1 MGLLAVPADHAHGS
15 GPSPEVDGAVRTN
28 KTTTWNSYR
37 VRSPSLG
44 VSRPAS
50 GHECLELWWGE
61 GREKLLARRPTDLLA
76 GVGGDG
82 QSVGKESRHF
92 VFFDQLHRY
101 HRNDHLRER
110 ERERGMLLSGLT
122 PQEHRPWVFCTG
134 AKGRHS
140 WHSAKNAHPGEALLV
155 CGSRGHLD
163 LSQSHS
169 GPPSNYAH
177 LCAPAWITHAASD
190 SPLRMIPAIQDS
202 KDNCSTTHRVP

>member
-1 MGLLAVPADHAHGS
+1 MGLLAVPAGHAHGS

-50 GHECLELWWGE
+50 GHESLELWWGE
-61 GREKLLARRPTDLLA
+61 GQEKLLARRPTDLLA

-92 VFFDQLHRY
+92 VFLDQLHRY

-110 ERERGMLLSGLT
+110 EREREACFSQDL
-122 PQEHRPWVFCTG
+122 PPKNTG
-134 AKGRHS
+134 PGC
-140 WHSAKNAHPGEALLV
+140 SAPEQRVDTAGTQPRMHTLV
-155 CGSRGHLD
+155 KPC
-163 LSQSHS
+163 
-169 GPPSNYAH
+169 
-177 LCAPAWITHAASD
+177 LCVVAEGI
-190 SPLRMIPAIQDS
+190 
-202 KDNCSTTHRVP
+202 

>member
-1 MGLLAVPADHAHGS
+1 MGLLLTFRPRPWIRAKPRGGRAA
-15 GPSPEVDGAVRTN
+15 RTN
-28 KTTTWNSYR
+28 KTTAYSYR

-50 GHECLELWWGE
+50 GHECRELWWGE
-61 GREKLLARRPTDLLA
+61 GQEKSLARRPTDLLA

-82 QSVGKESRHF
+82 QSIGKESRHL

-110 ERERGMLLSGLT
+110 KREREACFSQDL
-122 PQEHRPWVFCTG
+122 PPKNTG
-134 AKGRHS
+134 PGCRHS

-163 LSQSHS
+163 LSWSHS
-169 GPPSNYAH
+169 GSPSNYAH

-190 SPLRMIPAIQDS
+190 SPLRVIPVIQDS